1 MTMPS
6 SRTVS
11 IDELR
16 QFCLDVLTKL
26 GADME
31 YAAVV
36 ADAMATTDSW
46 GVFTHGSK
54 LLAAYVR
61 RIKAGGIRVDCL
73 PTVIRS
79 GPSWSIVDGCSVMGH
94 VAGSFAMEQ
103 AIRQARQTGIAM
115 VSVRQSNHFGAAGYF
130 AWLAAREGL
139 LGIAM
144 ANDIPS
150 VAAPGSLKA
159 VTGSNPLAYAIPT
172 ADGTDP
178 ILLDMAISTVAGG
191 KVYAAHQ
198 RGESIPET
206 WINGPDGMPTTD
218 SSLYPAGASL
228 QPMSGAKGYGIAL
241 LIESLSAI
249 VSGAAIMWQVSSCV
263 DGDLTVPTNHGASF
277 IAIDVAQMQSRE
289 EYQRRVQYM
298 IDEVHQAP
306 TIRGVQRLMLPGERE
321 WAHRH
326 RALREGIVLPP
337 DVVGQLATLGFA

>member
-1 MTMPS
+1 MTTHGA
-6 SRTVS
+6 RTISV
-11 IDELR
+11 DQLR
-16 QFCLDVLTKL
+16 QFCSDVLTEL
-26 GADME
+26 GADSAS
-31 YAAVV
+31 AAIV
-36 ADAMATTDSW
+36 ADAMVMTDSW

-54 LLAAYVR
+54 LLAGYVR
-61 RIKAGGIRVDCL
+61 RIKAGGIRVDCS
-73 PTVIRS
+73 PVVIRS
-79 GPSWSIVDGCSVMGH
+79 GPSWSIVDGRSVMGH
-94 VAGSFAMEQ
+94 VAGAFAMEQ
-103 AIRQARQTGIAM
+103 AIQQARQTGVAM

-130 AWLAAREGL
+130 AWLAANEGL
-139 LGIAM
+139 LGVAM

-150 VAAPGSLKA
+150 VGAPGSLKA

-172 ADGTDP
+172 AEGTDP

-198 RGESIPET
+198 RGESIPDN

-218 SSLYPAGASL
+218 SSLYPAHASL
-228 QPMSGAKGYGIAL
+228 QPMSGPKGYGIAL

-249 VSGAAIMWQVSSCV
+249 VSGAAIMWQVSSCL

-277 IAIDVAQMQSRE
+277 LAIDVTQMQSRE
-289 EYQRRVQYM
+289 EYERRVQYM

-306 TIRGVQRLMLPGERE
+306 TVEGVQQLMLPGERE

-337 DVVGQLATLGFA
+337 DVVRQLATLGFH